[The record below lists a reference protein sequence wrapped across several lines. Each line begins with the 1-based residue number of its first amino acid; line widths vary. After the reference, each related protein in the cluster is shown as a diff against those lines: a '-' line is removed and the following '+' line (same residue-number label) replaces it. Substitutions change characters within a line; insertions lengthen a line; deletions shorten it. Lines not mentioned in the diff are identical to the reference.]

1 MPQSYPTLEQAY
13 ESVNEAWRLY
23 QAGEGGADD
32 FAYHGWIVQGYA
44 QSKIL
49 GDPERPLI
57 GSASAAPDNLTMGDH
72 LESLKEFIEAEKN
85 PDPAVVQAIPA
96 FLIKAAVAALM
107 KMLLERLAK

>member
-23 QAGEGGADD
+23 QAGDAGADD
-32 FAYHGWIVQGYA
+32 FAYHAWIVQGYA

-57 GSASAAPDNLTMGDH
+57 GSASAAPDNLTMLDH
-72 LESLKEFIEAEKN
+72 IETLKRFVDAEKN
-85 PDPAVVQAIPA
+85 ADPAVVQAIPA
-96 FLIKAAVAALM
+96 FLLKAAVAAIM
-107 KMLLERLAK
+107 KLLIERLSK